1 MARPLL
7 EEDDPVERCRV
18 GGRRAIAIGHLA
30 GNIPAFPA
38 TR

>member
-1 MARPLL
+1 MAPAFLG
-7 EEDDPVERCRV
+7 EDDPVERCRV
-18 GGRRAIAIGHLA
+18 GTRRAIAIGHLA